1 MLERIK
7 KWHVSIDTVML
18 AVSAGLILIMA
29 VWGTADVL
37 GRYLLNRPI
46 AGTKEA
52 TQFMMGGIALFT
64 FAYIQY
70 LREHITV
77 AIIRERLSGT
87 RAAIL
92 DLVFL
97 VLMLATF
104 AFIAWCGALNAISS
118 WRHWD
123 TTHGL
128 VEWPIGP
135 AKMAIPIGSGLLC
148 LRIFSQI
155 CESTAALLKR
165 K

>member
-18 AVSAGLILIMA
+18 LASGGLILIMT
-29 VWGTADVL
+29 VLGTADVA

-46 AGTKEA
+46 DGAKEA
-52 TQFMMGGIALFT
+52 TQFMMGGIALFA

-70 LREHITV
+70 LREHIAV
-77 AIIRERLSGT
+77 PLIRERLSGAG
-87 RAAIL
+87 AAIL

-97 VLMLATF
+97 MLMLATF
-104 AFIAWCGALNAISS
+104 AVIAWSGALNAISG

-128 VEWPIGP
+128 VEWPTGP
-135 AKMAIPIGSGLLC
+135 AKMVIPIGSGLLC

-155 CESTAALLKR
+155 CEGTAALLKR

>member
-7 KWHVSIDTVML
+7 KWHVSIDTAML
-18 AVSAGLILIMA
+18 AVSAGLILIMT
-29 VWGTADVL
+29 VWGAADVL
-37 GRYLLNRPI
+37 GRYLLNKPI
-46 AGTKEA
+46 SGTKEA
-52 TQFMMGGIALFT
+52 TQFMMGGIALFA

-70 LREHITV
+70 FREHITV
-77 AIIRERLSGT
+77 PLIRERLSGAG
-87 RAAIL
+87 AAIL
-92 DLVFL
+92 DLFFQ

-104 AFIAWCGALNAISS
+104 AVIAWCGALNAISS

-135 AKMAIPIGSGLLC
+135 AKMVIPVGSGLLC
-148 LRIFSQI
+148 LRIFSQV
-155 CESTAALLKR
+155 CEGTAALLKR